1 MKYRHFPAAALA
13 AGLLFCTLFSGLTAY
28 ADDKKSELT
37 QKQTD
42 TRQEYEAAQ
51 SALEELQNE
60 QTQTESEV
68 AALTGQA
75 AELAG
80 QITAVTDAVQ
90 NAQTVLDE
98 RQAAADAAR
107 AALDAKQAE
116 YNARLAVCR
125 EQLRAMQRLD
135 GGGAVW
141 LLAQAKSLYQ
151 LLTFDAILQQMSARN
166 STVLA
171 ELDAEAAALEQAR
184 AAADEAARQAADAK
198 AALEQ
203 QQAALADTQTALE
216 SALLDANSTLTAQ
229 QAAAQAQAAV
239 TDAAKKAYED
249 ATAALDAYVR
259 EQSRRYTTADLH
271 LTSLDFRCPLDSYG
285 RITTQ
290 FAEPDPWGIPHRGT
304 DFAAPGGTPIYAIAD
319 GVVSAARTMN
329 SYGNCVQVSHGTA
342 DDGHRYDSLYAHM
355 SSIAVA
361 QGATVQKGDL
371 LGYVGNT
378 GNVYGAARA
387 LLTLLAVVLRPAVRA
402 ADSFKAALTHPR
414 QLAGYAVPLLAAGV
428 LAWFERTAL
437 TRPFVLRV
445 EVGGQVVGYV
455 TDEQA
460 FDAARADVQAR
471 LTGVAGWNVQPAYT
485 LVMADADTRPMTER
499 ETADAILRA
508 AGGEITEGTAVYL
521 DGALRFVTD
530 EGDHLRQFL
539 YAVRAPW
546 QTDGVQT
553 DFVHAL
559 RLVDGIYPAAAITPY
574 RDLTAALRADDLL
587 QVKAVRYETV
597 TRELSFETQTIE
609 DAGLDFGK
617 TETVQA
623 GQNGSELVTSEITT
637 VAGEVVS
644 TRVVDVQ
651 LVQASV
657 PEVIHRG
664 TRLKSGMI
672 GRLGTGS
679 FLWPVPGY
687 SGISRWASLPYGHR
701 GVDITAPYGTPIYAA
716 DAGTVI
722 AAQWHNHPTM
732 SWGYYVEIDH
742 GNGYKT
748 LYAHMSSF
756 VVQAGQTVEKGQLI
770 GYVGATGAATGPH
783 CHFEMYYNNA
793 LISARNVFPDM

>member
-1 MKYRHFPAAALA
+1 MKYRHFPAAVLA

-28 ADDKKSELT
+28 ADDKKGELT
-37 QKQTD
+37 QKQIE

-68 AALTGQA
+68 ASLTGQA

-80 QITAVTDAVQ
+80 QITAVTAAVQ

-98 RQAAADAAR
+98 RQAAR

-116 YNARLAVCR
+116 YDARLAVCR

-151 LLTFDAILQQMSARN
+151 LLTFDAVLQQMSARN

-171 ELDAEAAALEQAR
+171 ELDTEAAALEQAR
-184 AAADEAARQAADAK
+184 AAADEAA
-198 AALEQ
+198 Q

-216 SALLDANSTLTAQ
+216 AALLDANSALTAQ

-361 QGATVQKGDL
+361 QGAAVQKGDL

-378 GNVYGAARA
+378 GNVYGAGG
-387 LLTLLAVVLRPAVRA
+387 
-402 ADSFKAALTHPR
+402 
-414 QLAGYAVPLLAAGV
+414 GYHLHL
-428 LAWFERTAL
+428 E
-437 TRPFVLRV
+437 LRV
-445 EVGGQVVGYV
+445 
-455 TDEQA
+455 
-460 FDAARADVQAR
+460 
-471 LTGVAGWNVQPAYT
+471 
-485 LVMADADTRPMTER
+485 
-499 ETADAILRA
+499 
-508 AGGEITEGTAVYL
+508 
-521 DGALRFVTD
+521 DGSRVDPLGFV
-530 EGDHLRQFL
+530 
-539 YAVRAPW
+539 P
-546 QTDGVQT
+546 
-553 DFVHAL
+553 
-559 RLVDGIYPAAAITPY
+559 
-574 RDLTAALRADDLL
+574 
-587 QVKAVRYETV
+587 
-597 TRELSFETQTIE
+597 
-609 DAGLDFGK
+609 
-617 TETVQA
+617 
-623 GQNGSELVTSEITT
+623 
-637 VAGEVVS
+637 
-644 TRVVDVQ
+644 
-651 LVQASV
+651 
-657 PEVIHRG
+657 
-664 TRLKSGMI
+664 
-672 GRLGTGS
+672 
-679 FLWPVPGY
+679 
-687 SGISRWASLPYGHR
+687 SR
-701 GVDITAPYGTPIYAA
+701 
-716 DAGTVI
+716 
-722 AAQWHNHPTM
+722 
-732 SWGYYVEIDH
+732 
-742 GNGYKT
+742 
-748 LYAHMSSF
+748 
-756 VVQAGQTVEKGQLI
+756 
-770 GYVGATGAATGPH
+770 
-783 CHFEMYYNNA
+783 
-793 LISARNVFPDM
+793 

>member
-1 MKYRHFPAAALA
+1 M
-13 AGLLFCTLFSGLTAY
+13 
-28 ADDKKSELT
+28 
-37 QKQTD
+37 
-42 TRQEYEAAQ
+42 
-51 SALEELQNE
+51 QNE

-80 QITAVTDAVQ
+80 QITAVTAAVQ

-116 YNARLAVCR
+116 YDARLAVCR

-151 LLTFDAILQQMSARN
+151 LLTFDAVLQQMSARN

-184 AAADEAARQAADAK
+184 AAADEAAQQAADAK

-216 SALLDANSTLTAQ
+216 AALLDANSTLTAQ

-361 QGATVQKGDL
+361 QGAAVQKGDL

-378 GNVYGAARA
+378 GNVYGAGG
-387 LLTLLAVVLRPAVRA
+387 
-402 ADSFKAALTHPR
+402 
-414 QLAGYAVPLLAAGV
+414 GYHLHL
-428 LAWFERTAL
+428 E
-437 TRPFVLRV
+437 LRV
-445 EVGGQVVGYV
+445 
-455 TDEQA
+455 
-460 FDAARADVQAR
+460 
-471 LTGVAGWNVQPAYT
+471 
-485 LVMADADTRPMTER
+485 
-499 ETADAILRA
+499 
-508 AGGEITEGTAVYL
+508 
-521 DGALRFVTD
+521 DGSRV
-530 EGDHLRQFL
+530 
-539 YAVRAPW
+539 
-546 QTDGVQT
+546 
-553 DFVHAL
+553 
-559 RLVDGIYPAAAITPY
+559 
-574 RDLTAALRADDLL
+574 DLL
-587 QVKAVRYETV
+587 G
-597 TRELSFETQTIE
+597 F
-609 DAGLDFGK
+609 
-617 TETVQA
+617 
-623 GQNGSELVTSEITT
+623 
-637 VAGEVVS
+637 
-644 TRVVDVQ
+644 
-651 LVQASV
+651 V
-657 PEVIHRG
+657 P
-664 TRLKSGMI
+664 
-672 GRLGTGS
+672 
-679 FLWPVPGY
+679 
-687 SGISRWASLPYGHR
+687 SR
-701 GVDITAPYGTPIYAA
+701 
-716 DAGTVI
+716 
-722 AAQWHNHPTM
+722 
-732 SWGYYVEIDH
+732 
-742 GNGYKT
+742 
-748 LYAHMSSF
+748 
-756 VVQAGQTVEKGQLI
+756 
-770 GYVGATGAATGPH
+770 
-783 CHFEMYYNNA
+783 
-793 LISARNVFPDM
+793 